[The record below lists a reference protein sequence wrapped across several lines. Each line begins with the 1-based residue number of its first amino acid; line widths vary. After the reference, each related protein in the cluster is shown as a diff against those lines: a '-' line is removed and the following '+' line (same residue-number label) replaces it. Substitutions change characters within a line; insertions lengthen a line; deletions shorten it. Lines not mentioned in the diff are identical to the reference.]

1 MPQLLAIDAGT
12 TGIRTLAFD
21 LSGRVTAVAYRPLTQ
36 SFPEPGWVEHNGEE
50 ILRLVLETLTE
61 VANNVKQHEDSVLAI
76 GITNQRE
83 TTIAFDKTTG
93 RSLAPAIVWQDRRT
107 AARCDALR
115 SAGLEREIRATTGL
129 VLDPYFSATKLSWL
143 LEAGVGK
150 QATTLAL
157 STIDSWILWHLT
169 GGINGGVFATDPSN
183 ASRTML
189 FDLRTGNWSP
199 SLTEHFGIPMEAL
212 ATIHPTSSR
221 FGSLAKNAVPELAG
235 VPISSIIGDQ
245 QGALFGQAC
254 IAPGMAKSTY
264 GTGSFVLQNIGPTLP
279 APPNGLTT
287 SVAWQLGADAPLTFA
302 LEGSAFVAGAAIQWL
317 RDDLQLI
324 ARSEDLEPL
333 ALSVETSDGVAVV
346 PAFTGLGSP
355 WFDPRARGTITGLT
369 RGAGRAQIARATIEA
384 LAFQVTAMVDAMVD
398 AGGQPITTLRVDGG
412 ASSMD
417 LLCQLQANQLQVP
430 VERPVSVETTA
441 LGAALLAGLAEG
453 VLPDGATIADRWRS
467 ADRFQPMVDAEVG
480 RHGFNEWLAAVE
492 RSRGLAQ
499 DE

>member
-1 MPQLLAIDAGT
+1 
-12 TGIRTLAFD
+12 
-21 LSGRVTAVAYRPLTQ
+21 
-36 SFPEPGWVEHNGEE
+36 
-50 ILRLVLETLTE
+50 
-61 VANNVKQHEDSVLAI
+61 
-76 GITNQRE
+76 
-83 TTIAFDKTTG
+83 
-93 RSLAPAIVWQDRRT
+93 
-107 AARCDALR
+107 
-115 SAGLEREIRATTGL
+115 
-129 VLDPYFSATKLSWL
+129 
-143 LEAGVGK
+143 
-150 QATTLAL
+150 
-157 STIDSWILWHLT
+157 
-169 GGINGGVFATDPSN
+169 
-183 ASRTML
+183 
-189 FDLRTGNWSP
+189 
-199 SLTEHFGIPMEAL
+199 
-212 ATIHPTSSR
+212 
-221 FGSLAKNAVPELAG
+221 
-235 VPISSIIGDQ
+235 
-245 QGALFGQAC
+245 
-254 IAPGMAKSTY
+254 MAKSTY